1 MVITEIRVN
10 CKFFDHSQQIKMLI
24 ETIKSW
30 KIQSSNSQK
39 NSPTVCVQKF
49 TCLFI
54 RICVL
59 PVIFFSLNPRF
70 PGISDN
76 RDIVISTSIKS
87 IVANL
92 FCKWMRSI
100 NYMRNFI
107 ILQPLRHLYS
117 STKSSY
123 PIVKTVRLYYVH
135 SASIRNHIFFIFFM
149 KLSCKNITLIC
160 ATYNKD
166 VCYHD

>member
-30 KIQSSNSQK
+30 KIQSSYSQK
-39 NSPTVCVQKF
+39 NPSTICVQDF
-49 TCLFI
+49 ACFFI

-59 PVIFFSLNPRF
+59 PIIFFSLNPRF
-70 PGISDN
+70 PRISYN
-76 RDIVISTSIKS
+76 RNIVISTSIKS
-87 IVANL
+87 VVTNL

-107 ILQPLRHLYS
+107 ILQPLRHFYS

-123 PIVKTVRLYYVH
+123 PIVKTVGLYYVH
-135 SASIRNHIFFIFFM
+135 PARIGNYIIFIFFM

-160 ATYNKD
+160 STYNKD

>member
-1 MVITEIRVN
+1 MIISEIGIN
-10 CKFFDHSQQIKMLI
+10 FKFFDHSQQIKMLVKR
-24 ETIKSW
+24 TKNF
-30 KIQSSNSQK
+30 KFQTSNSQK
-39 NSPTVCVQKF
+39 YPFSIGVQKAVSF
-49 TCLFI
+49 FKS
-54 RICVL
+54 ICVL
-59 PVIFFSLNPRF
+59 PVIFFGLSPWFSR
-70 PGISDN
+70 ISYN
-76 RDIVISTSIKS
+76 RYFIKSTSIKS
-87 IVANL
+87 IITNL

-107 ILQPLRHLYS
+107 ILQPLRHFYS

-160 ATYNKD
+160 PTYNKD